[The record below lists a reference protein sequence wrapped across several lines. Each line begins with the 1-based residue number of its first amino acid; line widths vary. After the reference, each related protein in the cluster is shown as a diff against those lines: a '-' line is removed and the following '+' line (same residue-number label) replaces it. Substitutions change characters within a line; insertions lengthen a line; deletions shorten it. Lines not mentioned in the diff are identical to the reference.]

1 MVTDLCKKKFEKNP
15 LCEYFNFSQLKISL
29 FRKTDMYN
37 STCAFRTL
45 QNEVYDLCAAQWS
58 DTEIIVMGGNIF
70 NEDFLD
76 LVAVLVSDKRKKTDF
91 FK

>member
-1 MVTDLCKKKFEKNP
+1 MQIEN
-15 LCEYFNFSQLKISL
+15 Q
-29 FRKTDMYN
+29 
-37 STCAFRTL
+37 CACVNFRTL

-76 LVAVLVSDKRKKTDF
+76 LVAVLVSDTRKKNLLIIIF
-91 FK
+91 AYILQKRAIRK

>member
-1 MVTDLCKKKFEKNP
+1 MN
-15 LCEYFNFSQLKISL
+15 
-29 FRKTDMYN
+29 
-37 STCAFRTL
+37 FRTL

-76 LVAVLVSDKRKKTDF
+76 LVAVLVSDTQF
-91 FK
+91 F